1 VSVYPAIESVVETLG
16 GARLLR
22 ARVRTLV
29 DLAQLVS
36 SGLPFRSLR
45 AVAERYP
52 EPYRRRIELLVVPR
66 TTLQRREASGVL
78 SPEESE
84 RLERVARLSALAEYV
99 WESRDAAQQWLT
111 TPLPLLGDQAPLD
124 LAATDLGARRVE
136 DVLWKLEHSL
146 PV

>member
-1 VSVYPAIESVVETLG
+1 MYPAIESVVEMLG
-16 GARLLR
+16 GARILR
-22 ARVRTLV
+22 ARVRTSM

-36 SGLPFRSLR
+36 NGLPFRSLR

-52 EPYRRRIELLVVPR
+52 EPYRRRIEQLVVPR

-111 TPLPLLGDQAPLD
+111 TPLPLLGDEAPLD

>member
-1 VSVYPAIESVVETLG
+1 VSVYPDIESVVETLG

-22 ARVRTLV
+22 ARVRTLM

-36 SGLPFRSLR
+36 NGLPFRSLR

-52 EPYRRRIELLVVPR
+52 EPYRRRIEQLVVPR

-111 TPLPLLGDQAPLD
+111 TPLPLLGNEVPLD